1 MSDGRKIFYAPFT
14 QEAIGADATNDWWSI
29 LGTSAVRVRLL
40 GWEITSSAI
49 AAAAVAANLQFI
61 TAQGTGGTDPGL
73 EQNADDS
80 KTTASLVTM
89 RFNDIT
95 TQGTGGGIL
104 HGYEW
109 EQLGPLGHIYTPE
122 MAPISAAG
130 NGFALTAVSAVAF
143 TMSGFVCWEE
153 IYV

>member
-14 QEAIGADATNDWWSI
+14 QESISADASNDWWSI
-29 LGTSAVRVRLL
+29 LATSAVRVRLL
-40 GWEITSSAI
+40 GWEITSATTT
-49 AAAAVAANLQFI
+49 ATAVQANLQFI
-61 TAQGTGGTDPGL
+61 TTQGTGGTDPGL
-73 EQNADDS
+73 EQNADDA

-89 RFNDIT
+89 HFNDVT
-95 TQGTGGGIL
+95 TQGSGGGIIA
-104 HGYEW
+104 GYEW

-122 MAPISAAG
+122 MAPISAAS